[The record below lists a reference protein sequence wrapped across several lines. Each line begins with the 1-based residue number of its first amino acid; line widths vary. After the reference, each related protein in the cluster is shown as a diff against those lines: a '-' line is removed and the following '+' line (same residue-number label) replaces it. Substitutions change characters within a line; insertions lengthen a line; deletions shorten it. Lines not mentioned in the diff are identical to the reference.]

1 MSFWSTVGNIAGKVG
16 SYALEEAKA
25 ATNRSKEYNA
35 EMPSKSDDELLA
47 IISKEL
53 TRSPLKSG
61 AASKELKSRGY
72 SSEDI
77 KVNLRRIKCLVVTV
91 EQVITRLE
99 TAQMLGVVLN
109 VGNLDIMLKPA
120 LR

>member
-1 MSFWSTVGNIAGKVG
+1 MGFWNTVGNIAGKVG

-25 ATNRSKEYNA
+25 ATNRSKEYGA
-35 EMPSKSDDELLA
+35 EMPSKSDNELMA

-53 TRSPLKSG
+53 TRSPLKAG

-77 KVNLRRIKCLVVTV
+77 KERVKAN
-91 EQVITRLE
+91 
-99 TAQMLGVVLN
+99 
-109 VGNLDIMLKPA
+109 
-120 LR
+120 